1 MGSARRSN
9 LRSRTT
15 RSSKAKL
22 LTDPTSSTAE
32 LQSQLRSLGLYAAPT
47 VGDGNCLFR
56 ALSDQYYGSPS
67 RHAQVRRDV
76 CDWIAQHRERYEGF
90 VDVDEFGSGK
100 EGLEGYLRGM
110 RENATY
116 GGHMELSA
124 FAHLTKRNIKV
135 VQPGLVYVI
144 QCESP
149 KTSLAPTSIIKQEED
164 EQPMDLDGFNDRD
177 RRRLRREKRRA
188 DDLEEEG
195 EPPDGEH
202 EDGTSG
208 PTIYVAY
215 HDWEHFSS
223 IRNLRGPHVGLPCI
237 QETQVSDEDGDIIPS
252 SPAISKNAKKR
263 ELKNA
268 MKRKTVAK
276 VKLRLSHPSPADP
289 SQVPLPVTPARSV
302 SPVSTYTP
310 PPPSTS
316 PTPAPPNLN
325 TLLPP
330 ARLQRSPKR
339 SFDETSASGSS
350 ETTDTSKSQEEDERE
365 GRAKRTRI
373 IQTII
378 DDFDEPLSELSSSES
393 EDDDDEQSPPRTT
406 PSLSPAS
413 SAASSS
419 ESSSSRGS
427 PAPVVGEKPMT
438 RRQRKRLGL
447 PKSRPSAG
455 KIIIPGG
462 RYVPRGGVQVNNAD
476 AEDEEWRRNGSGR
489 VDVRGFRELKI

>member
-1 MGSARRSN
+1 MGSARRI
-9 LRSRTT
+9 RSRTT

-56 ALSDQYYGSPS
+56 ALSDQYYGSPA

-149 KTSLAPTSIIKQEED
+149 KTLHAPASIIKQEEG
-164 EQPMDLDGFNDRD
+164 EQVMNLDGLNDRD
-177 RRRLRREKRRA
+177 RRKIRRDRRRT
-188 DDLEEEG
+188 DGVEEECD
-195 EPPDGEH
+195 PPDGE
-202 EDGTSG
+202 DSTSG

-252 SPAISKNAKKR
+252 TTISKNAKKR

-268 MKRKTVAK
+268 MKRKTVGK

-302 SPVSTYTP
+302 SPASTYTP

-325 TLLPP
+325 SLPPP

-339 SFDETSASGSS
+339 SFDETSVSGSS
-350 ETTDTSKSQEEDERE
+350 ETTDTAKSQEEDERE
-365 GRAKRTRI
+365 GRAKRTRTSSF
-373 IQTII
+373 IQMTII

-419 ESSSSRGS
+419 ESSSPRGS
-427 PAPVVGEKPMT
+427 PAPIGAEKPMT

-462 RYVPRGGVQVNNAD
+462 RYVPRSVVQVTNID
-476 AEDEEWRRNGSGR
+476 VEDEEWRRNGSGR